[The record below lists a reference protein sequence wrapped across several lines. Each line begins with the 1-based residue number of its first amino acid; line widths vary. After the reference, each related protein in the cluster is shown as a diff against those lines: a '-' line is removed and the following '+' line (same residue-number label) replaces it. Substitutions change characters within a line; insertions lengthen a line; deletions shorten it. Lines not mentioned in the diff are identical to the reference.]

1 MKKFIIL
8 VAAVMGALFITALI
22 INPIDAQ
29 KTSAAGKPIP
39 EAVMKIADK
48 SCVNCHTEPGNMM
61 AIEHLNLSNW
71 NKYSAEKQ
79 ASKAKAMCNMVTK
92 DKMPPKNFRKDH
104 PDGVPSTEEI
114 KTICEWAQSI
124 EVPKK

>member
-1 MKKFIIL
+1 MKKQISIA
-8 VAAVMGALFITALI
+8 AAVASVLFITAMI
-22 INPIDAQ
+22 INPVSAQ
-29 KTSAAGKPIP
+29 KEASGSKPIP
-39 EAVMKIADK
+39 DNVMKIAEK
-48 SCVNCHTEPGNMM
+48 SCVNCHKEPGNFM

-71 NKYSAEKQ
+71 DKYSPEKQ

-92 DKMPPKNFRKDH
+92 EKMPPKNFRKDH

-114 KTICEWAQSI
+114 KTICEWAKSI

>member
-1 MKKFIIL
+1 MKKQISI
-8 VAAVMGALFITALI
+8 AAAIASVLFITAMI
-22 INPIDAQ
+22 INPVSAQ
-29 KTSAAGKPIP
+29 KEASGSKPIP
-39 EAVMKIADK
+39 DNVMKIAEK
-48 SCVNCHTEPGNMM
+48 SCVNCHVEPGNFM

-71 NKYSAEKQ
+71 DKYSPEKQ

-92 DKMPPKNFRKDH
+92 EKMPPKNFRKDH

-114 KTICEWAQSI
+114 KTICEWAKSI